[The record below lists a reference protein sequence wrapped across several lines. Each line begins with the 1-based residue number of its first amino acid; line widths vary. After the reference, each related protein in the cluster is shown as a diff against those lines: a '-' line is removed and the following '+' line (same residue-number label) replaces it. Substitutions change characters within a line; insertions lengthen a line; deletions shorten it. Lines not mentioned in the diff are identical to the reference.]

1 MPKYYCDYCD
11 TYLTHDSPSVRKT
24 HCSGRKHK
32 DNVRVY
38 YQTWMEEQAQA
49 LIDKTT
55 KEFQKGK
62 IQGFGGAA
70 IPPPGAM
77 MRPNGPMGGP
87 PMGPGM
93 MPMRP
98 MMGGPGPM
106 MGPPMAV
113 RPMMTPVM
121 MMGPPRGVPMIRMQ
135 QPE

>member
-62 IQGFGGAA
+62 MQNPFQMPGGGAA
-70 IPPPGAM
+70 IPPPGSL
-77 MRPNGPMGGP
+77 MRPNGPMG
-87 PMGPGM
+87 MAPGM
-93 MPMRP
+93 MGMRP
-98 MMGGPGPM
+98 MMGM
-106 MGPPMAV
+106 MGPGSMSV

-121 MMGPPRGVPMIRMQ
+121 MMPRPGVQMVRVQ